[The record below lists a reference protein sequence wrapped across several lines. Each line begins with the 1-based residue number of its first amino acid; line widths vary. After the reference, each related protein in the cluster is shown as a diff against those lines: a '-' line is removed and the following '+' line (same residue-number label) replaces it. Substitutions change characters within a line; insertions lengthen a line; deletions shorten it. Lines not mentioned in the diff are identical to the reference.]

1 MAEGGTMLH
10 EKQNIKSVQMNSK
23 SHTRN
28 EARIRQ
34 DEEELKELMKQA
46 RAAKGITDEE
56 DTEDKP
62 SSEEPEAEPVQAES
76 DTEQKEEP
84 KAEAQEDDSELSA
97 EEKNF
102 KKRYGDLRRHQQKK
116 EEEFTAKIEALE
128 AQLTKAA
135 NKELVLPKTDE
146 ELEAWTKEYP
156 DVASIIETIA
166 DKKSKSAAKELE
178 TRMAE
183 LEELRLNA
191 TRDKAEAELI
201 KMHPDFIEIRE
212 DDSFHT
218 WAEDQPKWVQDALYE
233 NVDDAK
239 SVSRVIDLYKVDKGI
254 TNKKKAK
261 PEEKAAASSV
271 KTKSTATPEP
281 DESAKM
287 IRESEVANMTIQEYE
302 KRADEIMEAQRSGN
316 FIYDMTRK

>member
-10 EKQNIKSVQMNSK
+10 EKQNIKSVHINSA
-23 SHTRN
+23 SHARN
-28 EARIRQ
+28 EARIKQ

-56 DTEDKP
+56 NTEDQP

-84 KAEAQEDDSELSA
+84 KAEAQEDDSKLSA

-146 ELEAWTKEYP
+146 ELEAWSKEYP
-156 DVASIIETIA
+156 DVASII
-166 DKKSKSAAKELE
+166 
-178 TRMAE
+178 
-183 LEELRLNA
+183 
-191 TRDKAEAELI
+191 
-201 KMHPDFIEIRE
+201 
-212 DDSFHT
+212 
-218 WAEDQPKWVQDALYE
+218 
-233 NVDDAK
+233 
-239 SVSRVIDLYKVDKGI
+239 
-254 TNKKKAK
+254 
-261 PEEKAAASSV
+261 
-271 KTKSTATPEP
+271 
-281 DESAKM
+281 
-287 IRESEVANMTIQEYE
+287 
-302 KRADEIMEAQRSGN
+302 
-316 FIYDMTRK
+316 